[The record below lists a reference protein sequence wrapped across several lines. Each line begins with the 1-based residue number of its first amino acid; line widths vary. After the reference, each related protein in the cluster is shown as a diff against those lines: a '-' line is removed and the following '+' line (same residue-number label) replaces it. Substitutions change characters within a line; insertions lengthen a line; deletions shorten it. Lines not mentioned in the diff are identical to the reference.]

1 MIEIALGAS
10 NIYRLVRVHIHEEEE
25 NPFRGIKVVELR
37 VRSDDVSYN
46 GQYLTSLT
54 ERVSEK

>member
-25 NPFRGIKVVELR
+25 NPFRGIKVVKLR
-37 VRSDDVSYN
+37 VWSDDVSYSWAVFDKFD
-46 GQYLTSLT
+46 GT
-54 ERVSEK
+54 RF